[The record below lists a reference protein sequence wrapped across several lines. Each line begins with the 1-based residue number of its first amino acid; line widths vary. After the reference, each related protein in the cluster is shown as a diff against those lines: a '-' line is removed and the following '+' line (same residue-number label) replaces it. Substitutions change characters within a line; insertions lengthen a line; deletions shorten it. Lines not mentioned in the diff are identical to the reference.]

1 MADFAKLGFLAGR
14 SQASVRRE
22 QQEFQRTTQL
32 LDQQAAA
39 DRQRIALQSQR
50 EGQEFSAFMASQA
63 QQRSQAWELEKVEM
77 SARNRFDLQEAS
89 FAAKFQVDEMEQ
101 LKKTQETQLKIAAIN
116 KSREQIGDK
125 TADSLILALE
135 TGISQVASA
144 ALHKT
149 DPAKEALARI
159 MGGGEVGA
167 ALSGDPSKVAT
178 RLPEQESLE
187 VFTTASKLLK
197 MRENLDPETQGEL
210 DQILRERNLQ
220 KMRRA
225 IETLGG
231 EKAPAQPIAVSADAS
246 FLKARIDS
254 GQHSTATN
262 KVMQE
267 AISRGNTKEIKAVVA
282 AVQSIEEEET
292 RATEREAKIAY
303 NREVTKQ
310 RQLES
315 GVRERLGTRSA
326 LEGMTEGPS
335 MSLAVPRTAWRGF
348 SKGDFSKGGWEK
360 FKKALG
366 SFNISR

>member
-1 MADFAKLGFLAGR
+1 
-14 SQASVRRE
+14 
-22 QQEFQRTTQL
+22 
-32 LDQQAAA
+32 
-39 DRQRIALQSQR
+39 
-50 EGQEFSAFMASQA
+50 
-63 QQRSQAWELEKVEM
+63 
-77 SARNRFDLQEAS
+77 
-89 FAAKFQVDEMEQ
+89 
-101 LKKTQETQLKIAAIN
+101 
-116 KSREQIGDK
+116 
-125 TADSLILALE
+125 
-135 TGISQVASA
+135 
-144 ALHKT
+144 
-149 DPAKEALARI
+149 
-159 MGGGEVGA
+159 
-167 ALSGDPSKVAT
+167 
-178 RLPEQESLE
+178 
-187 VFTTASKLLK
+187 
-197 MRENLDPETQGEL
+197 DPETQGEL

-231 EKAPAQPIAVSADAS
+231 EKAPTQPIAVSADAN

-254 GQHSTATN
+254 GQHSATTN

-303 NREVTKQ
+303 NREVAKQ
-310 RQLES
+310 RQLEK
-315 GVRERLGTRSA
+315 GVGERLGTRSF

-335 MSLAVPRTAWRGF
+335 MSLAIPGRGF